1 MFEQIWL
8 FLSENVEGVVALVA
22 IILGSYGGLKI
33 KGVAGK
39 ILINLPDA
47 MLVLF
52 GIKKEDAPGLKKQ
65 FINDSKA
72 AIKKNILSFK
82 EKILNAEIKLGSKI
96 LTEEQRQ
103 KAIEIATEAQEILRE
118 DYGIVVEFNAN
129 KTT

>member
-8 FLSENVEGVVALVA
+8 FLSENVEGVIAFMA
-22 IILGSYGGLKI
+22 ITLGSYGGFKLKGTALKI
-33 KGVAGK
+33 VT
-39 ILINLPDA
+39 NLPKA
-47 MLVLF
+47 MLILF
-52 GIKKEDAPGLKKQ
+52 GIKPEDAPGLKER
-65 FINDSKA
+65 FINDSKV

>member
-8 FLSENVEGVVALVA
+8 FLSENVEGVIAFMA
-22 IILGSYGGLKI
+22 ITLGGYGGFKLKGTALKI
-33 KGVAGK
+33 VT
-39 ILINLPDA
+39 NLPKA
-47 MLVLF
+47 MLILF
-52 GIKKEDAPGLKKQ
+52 GIKPEDAPALKER
-65 FINDSKA
+65 FINDSKV